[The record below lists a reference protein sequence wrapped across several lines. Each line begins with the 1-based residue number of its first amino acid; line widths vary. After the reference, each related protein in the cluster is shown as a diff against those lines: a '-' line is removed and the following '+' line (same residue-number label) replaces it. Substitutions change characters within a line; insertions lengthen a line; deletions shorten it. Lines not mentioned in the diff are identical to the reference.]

1 MSESVEHL
9 TQIEQAPKRG
19 KRHMSESVEL
29 FTQIHQ
35 APKTGNCHMSESVE
49 HLAQIDGAET
59 QVTTSCR
66 PADLRNGK
74 IHWTVVQISIFKKM
88 KHDAINDD
96 ENDDKDDGND
106 NHMKILELDGAF
118 CEHVLQILDMTLAKP
133 KFRNSADQFGL
144 VGKMQSDPL
153 EAPKKGH
160 KTTRLALY

>member
-19 KRHMSESVEL
+19 KRHMSEPVKL

-88 KHDAINDD
+88 KHDAMDDD
-96 ENDDKDDGND
+96 EKNNSND
-106 NHMKILELDGAF
+106 NNANCVKNHEFDDAM
-118 CEHVLQILDMTLAKP
+118 CENVLQILYMTLPKP
-133 KFRNSADQFGL
+133 RFRDTAVQFGL
-144 VGKMQSDPL
+144 VGTMENAPRTARN
-153 EAPKKGH
+153 EASYNSSF
-160 KTTRLALY
+160 AII